1 MRVETTF
8 KPPVESD
15 MARCVDCDMAVW
27 LARSTPKY
35 SDAKLLCLECLLDR
49 VRDTSDDNDVEPITK
64 EQIADLLRQQ

>member
-15 MARCVDCDMAVW
+15 MARCVDCGMAVW

-49 VRDTSDDNDVEPITK
+49 VRDTNDDVEPITK
-64 EQIADLLRQQ
+64 EQIAALLRQQ